1 MLVIKTESIN
11 QAWNQV
17 LLELY
22 HKGESTDN
30 DKYYRDEPVV
40 IEVQN
45 PSIEKK
51 PFEFPMLQVDLDT
64 INNYIV
70 TGQNENEVVHEWTKI
85 YYHRIWNKPNSQIEY
100 VIHKLKNEKYSAGEV
115 QISMWDK
122 NIDQNSKISPCTQ
135 ILWFRIKNQKLEMH
149 VHAHSSDAYK
159 KLLMNMQEFVAIQI
173 FVADELGI
181 GVGRYYHF
189 VDSCH
194 LHYKDLEKIRHI
206 SVFEI
211 P

>member
-1 MLVIKTESIN
+1 MTIFCIESDSLVN
-11 QAWNQV
+11 RAFA
-17 LLELY
+17 ELIISADI
-22 HKGESTDN
+22 ST
-30 DKYYRDEPVV
+30 PVTWAFFNLAV
-40 IEVQN
+40 SKVQN

-85 YYHRIWNKPNSQIEY
+85 YYHRIWDKPNSQIEY
-100 VIHKLKNEKYSAGEV
+100 VINKLKNEKYPAGEV

-135 ILWFRIKNQKLEMH
+135 ILWFRIKNQKLEIH

-159 KLLMNMQEFVAIQI
+159 KLLMI
-173 FVADELGI
+173 
-181 GVGRYYHF
+181 
-189 VDSCH
+189 
-194 LHYKDLEKIRHI
+194 
-206 SVFEI
+206 
-211 P
+211 